1 MSTGWA
7 IGLSLVLLAANA
19 FFVGAEFALISA
31 RRSVIEP
38 RAVEGGRRARVTLK
52 AMERVS
58 LMIAGAQL
66 GITVCSLG
74 LGYLGEPAIAHVLEG
89 PFEQVGVPES
99 LVHPIAF
106 AIALSLIGFLH
117 VVLGEMVPKNLAL
130 AAPDR
135 AALALAP
142 PLSVVVRGLRPVI
155 ALLNWIANVTL
166 RLVGVMPKDEVTS
179 AFTRDEVAGL
189 VDESRREG
197 LLDQHEGRLLVGAL
211 KFEERD
217 ARSVLLPPESLQTVA
232 PDITPSQF
240 EHVAARTGF
249 SRFPVAAGGRFL
261 GYLHSRT
268 SWSSRRSTAT
278 ARSRGGGSAR
288 CPSCAT
294 RTACARCWP
303 RCRPRARISPR
314 SRTTRG
320 RSWAS
325 WRSRTS
331 SRSSW
336 ARSATSPERP
346 RGGAAGTPP
355 DGGGPRLVVLPA
367 DLVDA
372 GEGWSAAGGAVRPE
386 AVVVAQEACQ

>member
-1 MSTGWA
+1 MSTSWA
-7 IGLSLVLLAANA
+7 IGVSLLLLAANA

-38 RAVEGGRRARVTLK
+38 RAIEGGQRARVTLK
-52 AMERVS
+52 AMEQVS
-58 LMIAGAQL
+58 LMMACAQL
-66 GITVCSLG
+66 GITICSLG

-261 GYLHSRT
+261 GYLHLKDVLEFEDVHRNRPIA
-268 SWSSRRSTAT
+268 RRWIRDLPIVRDSDRLRAVLAT
-278 ARSRGGGSAR
+278 MQRS
-288 CPSCAT
+288 
-294 RTACARCWP
+294 
-303 RCRPRARISPR
+303 
-314 SRTTRG
+314 
-320 RSWAS
+320 
-325 WRSRTS
+325 
-331 SRSSW
+331 
-336 ARSATSPERP
+336 
-346 RGGAAGTPP
+346 GAHLAQ
-355 DGGGPRLVVLPA
+355 VA
-367 DLVDA
+367 DANGHIL
-372 GEGWSAAGGAVRPE
+372 G
-386 AVVVAQEACQ
+386 VVALEDVVEELVGQIRDESGSKATQRQRAA